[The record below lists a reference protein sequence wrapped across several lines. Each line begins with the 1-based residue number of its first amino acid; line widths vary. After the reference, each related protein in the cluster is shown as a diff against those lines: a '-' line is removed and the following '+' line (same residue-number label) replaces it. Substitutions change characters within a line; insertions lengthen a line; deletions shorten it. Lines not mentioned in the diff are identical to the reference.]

1 MSEQSFQL
9 ACNTIIQY
17 VSDSLLAVIV
27 AVFGGVIHSLNNKPD
42 KWSWGWFLTGLLT
55 AAFAGLIMDG
65 ILEYFNVT
73 GKIYVAILSMAGF
86 SANDL
91 LIAIRKRII
100 KEISGE
106 VEESAITPES
116 PEGEDQNS

>member
-1 MSEQSFQL
+1 M
-9 ACNTIIQY
+9 
-17 VSDSLLAVIV
+17 V
-27 AVFGGVIHSLNNKPD
+27 AVFGGIINSLNNKPD

-86 SANDL
+86 SSNDL

-100 KEISGE
+100 KEICGE
-106 VEESAITPES
+106 VEESALTPES

>member
-1 MSEQSFQL
+1 MSEQSLQL

-100 KEISGE
+100 KEVCGE

>member
-1 MSEQSFQL
+1 MSEQSLQL

-17 VSDSLLAVIV
+17 VSDSLLAIIV

-55 AAFAGLIMDG
+55 AAFAGLVMDG

-86 SANDL
+86 SSNDL
-91 LIAIRKRII
+91 LIAIRKRLV
-100 KEISGE
+100 KEICGE
-106 VEESAITPES
+106 EEESALTPES

>member
-73 GKIYVAILSMAGF
+73 GKIYIAILSMAGF

>member
-1 MSEQSFQL
+1 MSEQSLQL

-65 ILEYFNVT
+65 ILEYFHVT

-86 SANDL
+86 SANDIL
-91 LIAIRKRII
+91 MAIRKRLV
-100 KEISGE
+100 KEICGE
-106 VEESAITPES
+106 DIPTTPES
-116 PEGEDQNS
+116 PEGEDAQ

>member
-55 AAFAGLIMDG
+55 AAFAGLVMDG
-65 ILEYFNVT
+65 ILEYFRVT

-86 SANDL
+86 SANDI
-91 LIAIRKRII
+91 LIAIRTRLV
-100 KEISGE
+100 KEICGE
-106 VEESAITPES
+106 DTPTTPEE
-116 PEGEDQNS
+116 PKGEDAQ